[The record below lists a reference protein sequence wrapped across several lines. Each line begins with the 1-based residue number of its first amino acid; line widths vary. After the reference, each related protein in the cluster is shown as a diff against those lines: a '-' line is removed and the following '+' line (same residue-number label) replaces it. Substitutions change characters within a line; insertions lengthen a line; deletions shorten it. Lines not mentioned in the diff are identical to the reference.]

1 MKMDE
6 LMRLYLKQM
15 GLTQR
20 FKEREVCQLWP
31 EVVGGM
37 IASKTKNLRMVD
49 GKLFVRFSSSVV
61 KNEIL
66 LVKEGLLKALND
78 RVGEGVVKELIV
90 S

>member
-1 MKMDE
+1 MDE

-49 GKLFVRFSSSVV
+49 GKLFVSFSSSVV

>member
-1 MKMDE
+1 
-6 LMRLYLKQM
+6 
-15 GLTQR
+15 
-20 FKEREVCQLWP
+20 
-31 EVVGGM
+31 M

-49 GKLFVRFSSSVV
+49 GKLFVSFSSSVV